1 VDIQQIVVRGP
12 HDVSLQTGRTP
23 DVPEPGHLLIET
35 EATFISAGTELAWF
49 TGRDPQV
56 TGPRGSNAYPRVP
69 GYANCGRVVV
79 VGEEVDDFAIGQRVF
94 SFGGHVSHHHQA
106 VHDPDRGMLVHVP
119 SDIAPDVAAAA
130 RMAMVALTAVQ
141 TSSVQLNDWV
151 AVLGLGSVGNLAC
164 QLFRLAGARVIGVD
178 PLDARR
184 ELARRVGIEHVVGG
198 DPPEVAQAVNDLT
211 DGGGTRITVDAVGDA
226 RVVEQAAAL
235 TAAFGEVVLLGSPR
249 TPYQTDLDAVVRP
262 VHYQWVT
269 FKGAL
274 EWKIPRYPTRGAR
287 HSTYENALTIFD
299 LARRGRLKLPQ
310 LISHRLPPERI
321 KIAYEGL
328 LNDRQHFWGVVLDW
342 AS

>member
-1 VDIQQIVVRGP
+1 MDIRQIVVRGP
-12 HDVSLQTGRTP
+12 HDVSLQMGQIP
-23 DVPEPGHLLIET
+23 NLPEPGHVLIET

-49 TGRDPQV
+49 TGRDPQI
-56 TGPRGSNAYPRVP
+56 TGPHGSSAYPRVP
-69 GYANCGRVVV
+69 GYANCGRVIA
-79 VGEEVDDFAIGQRVF
+79 VGEEVDDVAIGQRVF
-94 SFGGHVSHHHQA
+94 SFGKHVSHHHQA
-106 VHDPDRGMLVHVP
+106 AHDPDRGMLVGVP
-119 SDIAPDVAAAA
+119 PAIAPDEAVAA

-141 TSSVQLNDWV
+141 TSNVQLNDWV

-184 ELARRVGIEHVVGG
+184 ELARQVGIEHTVGG
-198 DPPEVAQAVNDLT
+198 KPPEVAQAVNDLT

-249 TPYQTDLDAVVRP
+249 APYQTDLDAVVRP
-262 VHYQWVT
+262 VHYLWVT

-274 EWKIPRYPTRGAR
+274 EWKIPRYPTRGSR

-299 LARRGRLKLPQ
+299 LVRRRRLKLVE

-321 KIAYEGL
+321 KPAYEGL
-328 LNDRQHFWGVVLDW
+328 LNDPQHYWGVVLDW
-342 AS
+342 SA